1 MYNRIVSWV
10 KALLLELVNKYCTAL
25 LCVYFFCSVCWNI
38 TFLRKIVAFQD
49 VIWEYS
55 FRYKLGTR
63 GILGKQNLVLG
74 SIKLMRPNHG
84 PKL

>member
-1 MYNRIVSWV
+1 MYFVNNSLGVGRKLLCTTGVFLGF

-25 LCVYFFCSVCWNI
+25 LCLFLLLCLYLNI

-55 FRYKLGTR
+55 FRYKIGTR
-63 GILGKQNLVLG
+63 GFW
-74 SIKLMRPNHG
+74 
-84 PKL
+84 